1 MSLDFLL
8 INIELLIA
16 VSIYCYLIKYH
27 AKKKHL
33 SFQETKLKRIY
44 IDNIN

>member
-27 AKKKHL
+27 AKKN
-33 SFQETKLKRIY
+33 IY
-44 IDNIN
+44 HFRRQN